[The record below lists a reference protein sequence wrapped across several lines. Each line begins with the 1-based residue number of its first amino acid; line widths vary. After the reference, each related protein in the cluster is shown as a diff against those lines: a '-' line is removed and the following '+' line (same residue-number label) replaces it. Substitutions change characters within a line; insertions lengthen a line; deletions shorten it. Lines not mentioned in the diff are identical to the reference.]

1 MKYIKLFESFSSNI
15 EENLESLLVD
25 LTDNGF
31 GYETHFNNNKEDY
44 FSVEIYKGDISPN
57 QRQPFDYENPNDEA
71 DFEVSEVRD
80 EVLYL
85 VEYMLDKLGP
95 KYGCDYELETR
106 WNQYTVNSIVD
117 GDAEYD
123 AVIEDLEDSDEYLDM
138 ISLTI
143 RFFLKPS

>member
-1 MKYIKLFESFSSNI
+1 MKYIKLFESFSAINI

-31 GYETHFNNNKEDY
+31 DYETHFINNKEDY
-44 FSVEIYKGDISPN
+44 FRVEIYKGG
-57 QRQPFDYENPNDEA
+57 Y

-85 VEYMLDKLGP
+85 VEYMLDKLGT

-106 WNQYTVNSIVD
+106 WSQYIVNSIVD

-123 AVIEDLEDSDEYLDM
+123 AVIEDIEDSDEYLDL

-143 RFFLKPS
+143 RFFQKLHV

>member
-31 GYETHFNNNKEDY
+31 DYETHFINNKDDY
-44 FSVEIYKGDISPN
+44 FRVEIYKGG
-57 QRQPFDYENPNDEA
+57 Y

-85 VEYMLDKLGP
+85 VEYMLDKLGT

-106 WNQYTVNSIVD
+106 WNQYIVNSIVD

-123 AVIEDLEDSDEYLDM
+123 AVIEDIEDSDEYLDL

-143 RFFLKPS
+143 RFFQKLHV

>member
-1 MKYIKLFESFSSNI
+1 MKYIKLFESFSAINI

-31 GYETHFNNNKEDY
+31 DYETHFINNKEDY
-44 FSVEIYKGDISPN
+44 FRVEIYKGG
-57 QRQPFDYENPNDEA
+57 YE
-71 DFEVSEVRD
+71 FEVSEVRD

-85 VEYMLDKLGP
+85 VEYMLDKLGT

-106 WNQYTVNSIVD
+106 WSQYIVNSIVD

-123 AVIEDLEDSDEYLDM
+123 AVIEDIEDSDEYLDL

-143 RFFLKPS
+143 RFFQKLHV

>member
-31 GYETHFNNNKEDY
+31 DYETHFINNKEDY
-44 FSVEIYKGDISPN
+44 FRVEIHKGG
-57 QRQPFDYENPNDEA
+57 Y

-85 VEYMLDKLGP
+85 VEYMLDKLGT

-106 WNQYTVNSIVD
+106 WSQYIVNSIVD

-123 AVIEDLEDSDEYLDM
+123 AVIEDIEDSDEYLDL

-143 RFFLKPS
+143 RFFQKLHV

>member
-1 MKYIKLFESFSSNI
+1 MKYIKLFESFSAINI

-31 GYETHFNNNKEDY
+31 DYETHFINNKEDY
-44 FSVEIYKGDISPN
+44 FRVEIYKGCPWHLAHL
-57 QRQPFDYENPNDEA
+57 EA
-71 DFEVSEVRD
+71 EFEVSEVRD

-85 VEYMLDKLGP
+85 VEYMLDKLGT

-106 WNQYTVNSIVD
+106 WSQYIVNSIVD

-123 AVIEDLEDSDEYLDM
+123 AVIEDIEDSDEYLDL

-143 RFFLKPS
+143 RFFQKLHV